1 MCIFQELPELVY
13 LHPPLTIF
21 VIEQRAFGRL
31 VLVGTHVVQS
41 LMHFAPKDLDDWK
54 EEDEEEP
61 REGTC
66 VYLA

>member
-1 MCIFQELPELVY
+1 MTRMFQELPELVY

-21 VIEQRAFGRL
+21 VMEQWAFGRL

-61 REGTC
+61 CEGM
-66 VYLA
+66 